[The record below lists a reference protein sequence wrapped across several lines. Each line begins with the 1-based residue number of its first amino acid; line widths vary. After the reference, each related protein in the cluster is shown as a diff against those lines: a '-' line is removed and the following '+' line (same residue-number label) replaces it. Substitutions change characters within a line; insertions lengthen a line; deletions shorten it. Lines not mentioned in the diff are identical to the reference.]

1 MSTVLLVNL
10 SINALLFMVA
20 EPVSFF
26 LQSLLEKNVL
36 LTVLIHVLE
45 EVDTGLVFTSPLLFT
60 SVPLLLVFLL
70 SKFINSAFV
79 GGSIACRVLI
89 MGLEFLDLTTS
100 FQTLILLVLLDSLLT
115 TKGLVKEHLIAALL
129 LLASSFSKLLLG
141 GVMGNQLQ
149 VSLAVKKESLVS
161 IKLLLLLFDRPL
173 LLKHGLLVLD
183 EISLLLSLHLTGVFL
198 PVKNG
203 HGISDLLLLLTSL
216 SHLSFELLLSV
227 ELPELGVHLLLK
239 HLLLDIAALV
249 DQLLLTL
256 DSGTIVVEL
265 GIFFAESVIF
275 GLELRVLAAGNLI
288 GALLLA
294 LALEELEAIEHLL
307 SDLLGSLQVV
317 VKFLFI
323 NAVLGGEELSKAR
336 LPLLEVGGVA
346 AAHIVNTV
354 VDDVFLD
361 QLVGLNFPMGL
372 VSQVTVSTDVV
383 LNCSLFLLTLKAS

>member
-1 MSTVLLVNL
+1 
-10 SINALLFMVA
+10 MVT

-89 MGLEFLDLTTS
+89 MGLEFLDLATS

-115 TKGLVKEHLIAALL
+115 SKGLVKEHLIAALL

-173 LLKHGLLVLD
+173 LLKHGLLILD

-249 DQLLLTL
+249 DQLLLAL

-265 GIFFAESVIF
+265 GIFFAKSVIF
-275 GLELRVLAAGNLI
+275 GLEL
-288 GALLLA
+288 
-294 LALEELEAIEHLL
+294 
-307 SDLLGSLQVV
+307 
-317 VKFLFI
+317 
-323 NAVLGGEELSKAR
+323 
-336 LPLLEVGGVA
+336 
-346 AAHIVNTV
+346 
-354 VDDVFLD
+354 
-361 QLVGLNFPMGL
+361 
-372 VSQVTVSTDVV
+372 
-383 LNCSLFLLTLKAS
+383 

>member
-10 SINALLFMVA
+10 SINALLFMIA

-60 SVPLLLVFLL
+60 SIPLLLVFLL

-89 MGLEFLDLTTS
+89 MGLEFLDLATS

-173 LLKHGLLVLD
+173 LLKHGLLILD

-249 DQLLLTL
+249 DQLLLAL

-275 GLELRVLAAGNLI
+275 GLEL
-288 GALLLA
+288 
-294 LALEELEAIEHLL
+294 
-307 SDLLGSLQVV
+307 
-317 VKFLFI
+317 
-323 NAVLGGEELSKAR
+323 
-336 LPLLEVGGVA
+336 
-346 AAHIVNTV
+346 
-354 VDDVFLD
+354 
-361 QLVGLNFPMGL
+361 
-372 VSQVTVSTDVV
+372 
-383 LNCSLFLLTLKAS
+383 

>member
-60 SVPLLLVFLL
+60 SIPLLLVFLL

-89 MGLEFLDLTTS
+89 MGLEFLDLATS

-173 LLKHGLLVLD
+173 LLKHGLLILD

-249 DQLLLTL
+249 DQLLLAL

-265 GIFFAESVIF
+265 GIFFAKSVIF
-275 GLELRVLAAGNLI
+275 GLEL
-288 GALLLA
+288 
-294 LALEELEAIEHLL
+294 
-307 SDLLGSLQVV
+307 
-317 VKFLFI
+317 
-323 NAVLGGEELSKAR
+323 
-336 LPLLEVGGVA
+336 
-346 AAHIVNTV
+346 
-354 VDDVFLD
+354 
-361 QLVGLNFPMGL
+361 
-372 VSQVTVSTDVV
+372 
-383 LNCSLFLLTLKAS
+383 

>member
-10 SINALLFMVA
+10 SIDALLFMVA
-20 EPVSFF
+20 EPVGFF

-60 SVPLLLVFLL
+60 SIPLLLVFLL

-89 MGLEFLDLTTS
+89 MGLEFLDLATS

-129 LLASSFSKLLLG
+129 LLASSFSKLLLR

-173 LLKHGLLVLD
+173 LLKHGLLILD

-249 DQLLLTL
+249 DQLLLAL

-265 GIFFAESVIF
+265 GIFFAKSVIF
-275 GLELRVLAAGNLI
+275 GLEL
-288 GALLLA
+288 
-294 LALEELEAIEHLL
+294 
-307 SDLLGSLQVV
+307 
-317 VKFLFI
+317 
-323 NAVLGGEELSKAR
+323 
-336 LPLLEVGGVA
+336 
-346 AAHIVNTV
+346 
-354 VDDVFLD
+354 
-361 QLVGLNFPMGL
+361 
-372 VSQVTVSTDVV
+372 
-383 LNCSLFLLTLKAS
+383 

>member
-10 SINALLFMVA
+10 GIDSLLLMVT

-60 SVPLLLVFLL
+60 SIPLLLVFLL

-115 TKGLVKEHLIAALL
+115 SKGLVKEHLIAALL

-173 LLKHGLLVLD
+173 LLKHGLLILD

-249 DQLLLTL
+249 DQLLLAL

-265 GIFFAESVIF
+265 GIFFAKSVIF
-275 GLELRVLAAGNLI
+275 GLEL
-288 GALLLA
+288 
-294 LALEELEAIEHLL
+294 
-307 SDLLGSLQVV
+307 
-317 VKFLFI
+317 
-323 NAVLGGEELSKAR
+323 
-336 LPLLEVGGVA
+336 
-346 AAHIVNTV
+346 
-354 VDDVFLD
+354 
-361 QLVGLNFPMGL
+361 
-372 VSQVTVSTDVV
+372 
-383 LNCSLFLLTLKAS
+383 

>member
-1 MSTVLLVNL
+1 
-10 SINALLFMVA
+10 
-20 EPVSFF
+20 
-26 LQSLLEKNVL
+26 
-36 LTVLIHVLE
+36 
-45 EVDTGLVFTSPLLFT
+45 
-60 SVPLLLVFLL
+60 
-70 SKFINSAFV
+70 
-79 GGSIACRVLI
+79 
-89 MGLEFLDLTTS
+89 
-100 FQTLILLVLLDSLLT
+100 LLT

-173 LLKHGLLVLD
+173 LLKHGLLILD

-249 DQLLLTL
+249 DQLLLAL

-288 GALLLA
+288 GTLLLA

-323 NAVLGGEELSKAR
+323 NAVLSGEELSKAR

-372 VSQVTVSTDVV
+372 VSQVAVSTDVV
-383 LNCSLFLLTLKAS
+383 LNRSLFLLTLKAS

>member
-10 SINALLFMVA
+10 SIDSLLLMVT

-89 MGLEFLDLTTS
+89 MGLEFLDLATS

-173 LLKHGLLVLD
+173 LLKHGLLILD

-249 DQLLLTL
+249 DQLLLAL

-275 GLELRVLAAGNLI
+275 GLEL
-288 GALLLA
+288 
-294 LALEELEAIEHLL
+294 
-307 SDLLGSLQVV
+307 
-317 VKFLFI
+317 
-323 NAVLGGEELSKAR
+323 
-336 LPLLEVGGVA
+336 
-346 AAHIVNTV
+346 
-354 VDDVFLD
+354 
-361 QLVGLNFPMGL
+361 
-372 VSQVTVSTDVV
+372 
-383 LNCSLFLLTLKAS
+383 

>member
-60 SVPLLLVFLL
+60 SIPLLLVFLL

-129 LLASSFSKLLLG
+129 LLASSFSKLLLR

-183 EISLLLSLHLTGVFL
+183 EIGLLLSLHLTGVFL

-249 DQLLLTL
+249 DQLLLAL

-275 GLELRVLAAGNLI
+275 GLEL
-288 GALLLA
+288 
-294 LALEELEAIEHLL
+294 
-307 SDLLGSLQVV
+307 
-317 VKFLFI
+317 
-323 NAVLGGEELSKAR
+323 
-336 LPLLEVGGVA
+336 
-346 AAHIVNTV
+346 
-354 VDDVFLD
+354 
-361 QLVGLNFPMGL
+361 
-372 VSQVTVSTDVV
+372 
-383 LNCSLFLLTLKAS
+383 

>member
-20 EPVSFF
+20 EPVGFF

-173 LLKHGLLVLD
+173 LLKHGLLILD

-249 DQLLLTL
+249 DQLLLAL

-275 GLELRVLAAGNLI
+275 GLEL
-288 GALLLA
+288 
-294 LALEELEAIEHLL
+294 
-307 SDLLGSLQVV
+307 
-317 VKFLFI
+317 
-323 NAVLGGEELSKAR
+323 
-336 LPLLEVGGVA
+336 
-346 AAHIVNTV
+346 
-354 VDDVFLD
+354 
-361 QLVGLNFPMGL
+361 
-372 VSQVTVSTDVV
+372 
-383 LNCSLFLLTLKAS
+383 

>member
-10 SINALLFMVA
+10 SINALLFMIA

-60 SVPLLLVFLL
+60 SIPLLLVFLL

-89 MGLEFLDLTTS
+89 MGLEFLDLATS

-173 LLKHGLLVLD
+173 LLKHGLLILD

-275 GLELRVLAAGNLI
+275 GLEL
-288 GALLLA
+288 
-294 LALEELEAIEHLL
+294 
-307 SDLLGSLQVV
+307 
-317 VKFLFI
+317 
-323 NAVLGGEELSKAR
+323 
-336 LPLLEVGGVA
+336 
-346 AAHIVNTV
+346 
-354 VDDVFLD
+354 
-361 QLVGLNFPMGL
+361 
-372 VSQVTVSTDVV
+372 
-383 LNCSLFLLTLKAS
+383 

>member
-20 EPVSFF
+20 EPVGFF

-60 SVPLLLVFLL
+60 SIPLLLVFLL

-89 MGLEFLDLTTS
+89 MGLEFLDLATS

-173 LLKHGLLVLD
+173 LLKHGLLILD

-249 DQLLLTL
+249 DQLLLAL

-265 GIFFAESVIF
+265 GIFFAKSVIF
-275 GLELRVLAAGNLI
+275 GLEL
-288 GALLLA
+288 
-294 LALEELEAIEHLL
+294 
-307 SDLLGSLQVV
+307 
-317 VKFLFI
+317 
-323 NAVLGGEELSKAR
+323 
-336 LPLLEVGGVA
+336 
-346 AAHIVNTV
+346 
-354 VDDVFLD
+354 
-361 QLVGLNFPMGL
+361 
-372 VSQVTVSTDVV
+372 
-383 LNCSLFLLTLKAS
+383 

>member
-89 MGLEFLDLTTS
+89 MGLEFLDLPTS

-173 LLKHGLLVLD
+173 LLKHGLLILD

-275 GLELRVLAAGNLI
+275 GLEL
-288 GALLLA
+288 
-294 LALEELEAIEHLL
+294 
-307 SDLLGSLQVV
+307 
-317 VKFLFI
+317 
-323 NAVLGGEELSKAR
+323 
-336 LPLLEVGGVA
+336 
-346 AAHIVNTV
+346 
-354 VDDVFLD
+354 
-361 QLVGLNFPMGL
+361 
-372 VSQVTVSTDVV
+372 
-383 LNCSLFLLTLKAS
+383 

>member
-60 SVPLLLVFLL
+60 SIPLLLVFLL

-173 LLKHGLLVLD
+173 LLKHGLLILD

-249 DQLLLTL
+249 DQLLLAL

-265 GIFFAESVIF
+265 GIFFAKSVIF
-275 GLELRVLAAGNLI
+275 GLEL
-288 GALLLA
+288 
-294 LALEELEAIEHLL
+294 
-307 SDLLGSLQVV
+307 
-317 VKFLFI
+317 
-323 NAVLGGEELSKAR
+323 
-336 LPLLEVGGVA
+336 
-346 AAHIVNTV
+346 
-354 VDDVFLD
+354 
-361 QLVGLNFPMGL
+361 
-372 VSQVTVSTDVV
+372 
-383 LNCSLFLLTLKAS
+383 

>member
-20 EPVSFF
+20 EPVGFF

-89 MGLEFLDLTTS
+89 MGLEFLDLATS

-173 LLKHGLLVLD
+173 LLKHGLLILD

-249 DQLLLTL
+249 DQLLLAL

-275 GLELRVLAAGNLI
+275 GLEL
-288 GALLLA
+288 
-294 LALEELEAIEHLL
+294 
-307 SDLLGSLQVV
+307 
-317 VKFLFI
+317 
-323 NAVLGGEELSKAR
+323 
-336 LPLLEVGGVA
+336 
-346 AAHIVNTV
+346 
-354 VDDVFLD
+354 
-361 QLVGLNFPMGL
+361 
-372 VSQVTVSTDVV
+372 
-383 LNCSLFLLTLKAS
+383 

>member
-60 SVPLLLVFLL
+60 SIPLLLVFLL

-173 LLKHGLLVLD
+173 LLKHGLLILD

-249 DQLLLTL
+249 DQLLLAL

-275 GLELRVLAAGNLI
+275 GLEL
-288 GALLLA
+288 
-294 LALEELEAIEHLL
+294 
-307 SDLLGSLQVV
+307 
-317 VKFLFI
+317 
-323 NAVLGGEELSKAR
+323 
-336 LPLLEVGGVA
+336 
-346 AAHIVNTV
+346 
-354 VDDVFLD
+354 
-361 QLVGLNFPMGL
+361 
-372 VSQVTVSTDVV
+372 
-383 LNCSLFLLTLKAS
+383 